1 MLDRFKNSMI
11 LLIAFFLAISALF
24 AIALAEDEDDK
35 GPEHSI
41 GSDNSDWWTTY
52 PDKNVN
58 SGSAVDHPDWVLEGL
73 EEKPLMI
80 LIHQNNCPP
89 CKTHV
94 PRINDAVQAF
104 KDDILYYD
112 ILAEGE
118 GFKKALEILDVYNPT
133 GKKQYVPTTI
143 FVTLI
148 ENEDGEV
155 EVGWHSEI
163 DIMSTDD
170 INSYIKDS
178 IYYHKENAANWEQ

>member
-11 LLIAFFLAISALF
+11 LLIAFFMAISALF
-24 AIALAEDEDDK
+24 AIALAEDDS
-35 GPEHSI
+35 GSPEHSI
-41 GSDNSDWWTTY
+41 GSDDSDWWTTY
-52 PDKNVN
+52 PDRNVN
-58 SGSAVDHPDWVLEGL
+58 SGSAVDHPDWVLEAL
-73 EEKPLMI
+73 EEKPLLI
-80 LIHQNNCPP
+80 LIHQNNCLP

-112 ILAEGE
+112 ILAEGD

-143 FVTLI
+143 FLTLI

-163 DIMSTDD
+163 DIMSTDK
-170 INSYIKDS
+170 IEGYAEDS
-178 IYYHKENAANWEQ
+178 IYYHEQNAADWEQ

>member
-1 MLDRFKNSMI
+1 M
-11 LLIAFFLAISALF
+11 
-24 AIALAEDEDDK
+24 
-35 GPEHSI
+35 
-41 GSDNSDWWTTY
+41 
-52 PDKNVN
+52 
-58 SGSAVDHPDWVLEGL
+58 
-73 EEKPLMI
+73 
-80 LIHQNNCPP
+80 
-89 CKTHV
+89 
-94 PRINDAVQAF
+94 QAF

-148 ENEDGEV
+148 ENEDGGV